1 MAKRGLQF
9 EVLVPAEVCVAL
21 VDPRTDNSPNNS
33 VSRCPEFVVGGIDT
47 DRGD

>member
-33 VSRCPEFVVGGIDT
+33 VSLHDT
-47 DRGD
+47 VYRLRHG